1 MLLLLLWHLLAQSPQ
16 PALPRPALL
25 RQALLPAL
33 RQPEQRALAPWRLL
47 PGWLQLPLLLVRLH
61 LHLLLSLQRVS
72 KQHRRWRWLQ
82 EWQLQV
88 LAWQERLRAQHT
100 APFSFSVA
108 LASHYPP

>member
-1 MLLLLLWHLLAQSPQ
+1 MLLLLLWRLLAQSPQ
-16 PALPRPALL
+16 PALPRPASL